1 MRRSSHCLV
10 LSGVLSMTVGAGQ
23 AHASATLPTNQET
36 TAGPPAPAA
45 ATHSV
50 RGVVATVSAS
60 ELVLA
65 RSSRR
70 AEMTFVLNQSTARSG
85 PIQAG
90 TDVSVRYRIEGQQLV
105 AAAVFVHP
113 HSAATHGVYR

>member
-1 MRRSSHCLV
+1 MGRSSHCLV
-10 LSGVLSMTVGAGQ
+10 LLGVLSMTVGAGQ
-23 AHASATLPTNQET
+23 AHASATPTSQGPA
-36 TAGPPAPAA
+36 AGPSAPAA

-50 RGVVATVSAS
+50 RGVVATVSATV
-60 ELVLA
+60 LVLA

-70 AEMTFVLNQSTARSG
+70 AEMTFVLNQSTSRSG

-113 HSAATHGVYR
+113 HSAATHGIYR